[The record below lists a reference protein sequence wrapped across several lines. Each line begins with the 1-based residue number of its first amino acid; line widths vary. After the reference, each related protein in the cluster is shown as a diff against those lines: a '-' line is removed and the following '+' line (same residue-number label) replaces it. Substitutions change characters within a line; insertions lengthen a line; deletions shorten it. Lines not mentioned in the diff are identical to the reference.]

1 MLLRLDAKG
10 VCVSSG
16 SACTTGSLEPSHVLL
31 AIGLPAEV
39 AHGSVRFTLGRENTE
54 EDVEYVV
61 SEFPGIVTV
70 LRQMSPTYRKDC
82 RKQGGSRHAV

>member
-1 MLLRLDAKG
+1 MLLRLDGKG

-54 EDVEYVV
+54 EDVKYVIK
-61 SEFPGIVTV
+61 EFPKIVAV
-70 LRQMSPTYRKDC
+70 LRQMSPTYKPDC
-82 RKQGGSRHAV
+82 RKGGRPYAI